1 MKTIFILV
9 SIFLIVV
16 IGTENTNR
24 EKKDIENLGS
34 KFDDKNSKLQVKR
47 DESTLES
54 PESNDKLAG
63 SSSIIKLSTPL
74 VVLIA
79 VLIFLSIPFN
89 T

>member
-16 IGTENTNR
+16 IATENTNR
-24 EKKDIENLGS
+24 EKDIENLGS
-34 KFDDKNSKLQVKR
+34 KFDDKNSKLLVKR

>member
-16 IGTENTNR
+16 ITTENINR
-24 EKKDIENLGS
+24 EKDIENLGS
-34 KFDDKNSKLQVKR
+34 KFEDKNSKLQVKR

>member
-9 SIFLIVV
+9 SIFFIVV
-16 IGTENTNR
+16 FATENTNR
-24 EKKDIENLGS
+24 EKDIENIGS
-34 KFDDKNSKLQVKR
+34 KFDHKNSKLQVKR